1 MKFTTAL
8 RSSSVR
14 WAGPAVLLL
23 AALYYM
29 TGETAPPSQYHH
41 WAPAIVSAPLMTL
54 YALAYAAAAG
64 LGVWESGR
72 LRKAHIWESLPSR
85 SRYRVAANILLPVVI
100 PSWAVLLLP
109 PAISLARSGTAPT
122 LDSLRLP
129 LMGMLVVV
137 CHAIAGFALG
147 SVLPRLIAAPVV
159 AVVDWIAV
167 AFTRATEPYW
177 LRHVSG
183 QFSDIGFGEVPRLV
197 SLAAPVLLAGG
208 VAVGL
213 LLLWLP
219 LGPRVLRGV
228 LAFGVAAVG
237 VLGAQH
243 LARDWPHDP
252 PMATGQAPMDC
263 SGVKPRVCVARV
275 ASGNLDRAQREA
287 SRTLSTLRAA
297 GVPVAAPDQIADIYN
312 GPTAAGPG
320 DRVWRMNIMTAD
332 RPHEVGYQVMVRA
345 LKFRCAEVPLVR
357 ARSVWLWGATR
368 TGQVDMYQE
377 RRRNEGVTPESRQ
390 IESQVSDQVRD
401 VLDLSQAAQRTW
413 IRSNLDSCSKNAT
426 GSTA

>member
-23 AALYYM
+23 AALYYVS
-29 TGETAPPSQYHH
+29 GETTPPSQYHH
-41 WAPAIVSAPLMTL
+41 WAPAIVSAPLVTL

-72 LRKAHIWESLPSR
+72 LRKARIWETAPSR
-85 SRYRVAANILLPVVI
+85 SRCRVAADVLLPVVMVA
-100 PSWAVLLLP
+100 WTVLLLP

-122 LDSLRLP
+122 PDSLRLP
-129 LMGMLVVV
+129 LTGMLIVV
-137 CHAIAGFALG
+137 CHAVAGFALG

-183 QFSDIGFGEVPRLV
+183 QFAGVGFGEVPRPV
-197 SLAAPVLLAGG
+197 SLVAPVLLAGG
-208 VAVGL
+208 VAAGL

-219 LGPRVLRGV
+219 RGPRVLRGV
-228 LAFGVAAVG
+228 LALGVAAAG

-252 PMATGQAPMDC
+252 PTATGQAPTDC
-263 SGVKPRVCVARV
+263 SGAHPQVCVPRV
-275 ASGNLDRAQREA
+275 ASGNLDRARREA

-297 GVPVAAPDQIADIYN
+297 GVPVTAPDRIADVYT
-312 GPTAAGPG
+312 GQAATGSG
-320 DRVWRMNIMTAD
+320 DRVWRMSLMTAD

-345 LKFRCAEVPLVR
+345 LEFRCAEVPLVR
-357 ARSVWLWGATR
+357 ARSVWLWGAIR
-368 TGQVDMYQE
+368 TGQVDMYRE
-377 RRRNEGVTPESRQ
+377 RRRSEGVTPASEKT
-390 IESQVSDQVRD
+390 ESQVGDRVRD
-401 VLDLSQAAQRTW
+401 VLGRSQAAQRTW
-413 IRSNLDSCSKNAT
+413 IRSNLASCPKSAT